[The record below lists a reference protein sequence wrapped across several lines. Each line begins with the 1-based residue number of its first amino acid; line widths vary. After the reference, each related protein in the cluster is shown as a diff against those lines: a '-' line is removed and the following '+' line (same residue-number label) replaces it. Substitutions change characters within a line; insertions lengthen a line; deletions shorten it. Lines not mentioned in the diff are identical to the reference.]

1 MKTVDKREVYSSQSA
16 EFIQKSEE
24 GKFLK
29 MISDTFIIKMEGGKQ
44 GYAIRH
50 LNGKDFLLID
60 TSEKGA
66 QKAVKQLVDEGYKI
80 KAIVLTHKGAVS
92 NAYADLK
99 TLSEDA
105 GGASIITHPININD
119 SSFKVKD
126 ISVKDEALDHFSITV
141 HDFPAKSGEASLLYT
156 DINEGML
163 FSGCTAVGASYQSE
177 ESGFKRPDL
186 GSENKNFS
194 LASSW
199 SAIVQEFRYF
209 FPHLGQPGFNLSEGQ
224 AKDII
229 IALGDAGK
237 PSAVN
242 PNL

>member
-1 MKTVDKREVYSSQSA
+1 
-16 EFIQKSEE
+16 
-24 GKFLK
+24 
-29 MISDTFIIKMEGGKQ
+29 MEGGKQ

-66 QKAVKQLVDEGYKI
+66 EKAVKQLVEEGYKI
-80 KAIVLTHKGAVS
+80 QAIVLTHKGAIS

-105 GGASIITHPININD
+105 GGATIITHPINVKD

-126 ISVKDEALDHFSITV
+126 ISVKAEVFDHFSITV
-141 HDFPAKSGEASLLYT
+141 HDFPAQSGEASVLYT

-163 FSGCTAVGASYQSE
+163 FAGCAAVGAPYGSKE
-177 ESGFKRPDL
+177 KGFKRPDL

-199 SAIVQEFRYF
+199 SAIMHEFRYF
-209 FPHLGQPGFNLSEGQ
+209 FPHQGQPGFNLSEGD

-229 IALGDAGK
+229 IALGDSGK
-237 PSAVN
+237 PNAVN